1 MTCLTFLSKFLG
13 RFFCFFYETCIEHTK
28 KRGRQKFILTIEK
41 RSCSRLDFPCL
52 LKTIQKNI
60 TMFVFFQTIFILEKY
75 FFYSI
80 KMISHSVNS
89 ETFQLIELSS
99 NSADSIFLQLPIFF
113 YLEYNFQSDVFCPT
127 LPTEIYTNKK
137 IIHLVILS

>member
-1 MTCLTFLSKFLG
+1 MPDMTCLTFLSKFLG

-28 KRGRQKFILTIEK
+28 KRGQQKFILTIEK

-75 FFYSI
+75 FLFNQDNFA
-80 KMISHSVNS
+80 SVNS
-89 ETFQLIELSS
+89 EIFQLIEPSS
-99 NSADSIFLQLPIFF
+99 NFADSIFLPTANFLSWVQLSIRCFLFKPANWN
-113 YLEYNFQSDVFCPT
+113 LH
-127 LPTEIYTNKK
+127 K
-137 IIHLVILS
+137 

>member
-1 MTCLTFLSKFLG
+1 MFDFFIKISREIFLLLLWNLYRTYKKNVANKNLFWQLRKDHVLDWISPAFWKLYKRILQCLSSFKQSL
-13 RFFCFFYETCIEHTK
+13 YW
-28 KRGRQKFILTIEK
+28 
-41 RSCSRLDFPCL
+41 
-52 LKTIQKNI
+52 KNI
-60 TMFVFFQTIFILEKY
+60 

-89 ETFQLIELSS
+89 EPFQLIELSS

-127 LPTEIYTNKK
+127 PPTEIYTNKK